1 MRHELHAR
9 RRKPDASGHQSN
21 VAGDLRL
28 ARADHGRVAD
38 GLRLRRGLDQE
49 HDGGVRHGGHR
60 AHRPGRPRQRH
71 GHGKRGPRRHLGH
84 RHVVVNLGE
93 LPGVHHHLGGLERH
107 SDMLLAPLLLLWP
120 EPEAQKLTK
129 LTAKLPKLTA
139 KLPRKRTAAVLGA
152 AIPADGALLSAAAAA
167 VGPAAA
173 AAVGRWRCSRRLSTD
188 GAHGDAAGAP
198 DGPGAGAVADAGPA
212 GAGAAPL
219 AGPAGSAARG
229 AAASAAARG
238 ASPAAA
244 YRPPVGV
251 ASAAR
256 FGAGAAAAGRRT
268 RRGGI
273 GAAAQARAES
283 GDSAAPV
290 RPTGKG
296 GARS

>member
-188 GAHGDAAGAP
+188 GAHGDAAG
-198 DGPGAGAVADAGPA
+198 
-212 GAGAAPL
+212 
-219 AGPAGSAARG
+219 PAGSAARG